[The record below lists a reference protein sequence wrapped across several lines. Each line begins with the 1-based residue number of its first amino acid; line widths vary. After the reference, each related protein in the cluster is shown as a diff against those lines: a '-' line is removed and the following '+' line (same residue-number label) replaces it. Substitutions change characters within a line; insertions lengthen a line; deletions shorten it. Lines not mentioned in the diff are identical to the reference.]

1 MSTELYLFRHG
12 NTFLPG
18 EEPRRI
24 GVTDLPLVPSGIE
37 QFEQLAKHLKAKEI
51 SFAAIYCAKLKRSHK
66 SAEVLAAG
74 LGLSDNRLI
83 IDDRFNEV
91 DCGID
96 DGKPES
102 EIRARLGDEAIRAWD
117 ENFVVPDG
125 WNVKPDLIKEQWQ
138 EFLKLLTSDYE
149 DQKVAV
155 ITSGGIGRF
164 ALTFATNFSHFK
176 EEHGIKIKTG
186 SYGVMKHGADGW
198 VIESLSL
205 RP

>member
-37 QFEQLAKHLKAKEI
+37 QFEKLAEHLKDKRAKF
-51 SFAAIYCAKLKRSHK
+51 SAIYCAKLMRSRK

-74 LGLSDNRLI
+74 LGLSDNKII

-117 ENFVVPDG
+117 ENFVVPEG
-125 WNVKPDLIKEQWQ
+125 WNVNPDSIREQWR
-138 EFLKLLTSDYE
+138 EFLEMLITEYKNQS
-149 DQKVAV
+149 VAV

-176 EEHGIKIKTG
+176 EEHGIKMKTG